1 MKEMDFYGCKTLS
14 LNEAVMTV
22 GGDAYDVGHA
32 ILEWVFGMVCAESD
46 LMHLK

>member
-32 ILEWVFGMVCAESD
+32 GLCG
-46 LMHLK
+46 K

>member
-14 LNEAVMTV
+14 LNEAVMTI

-32 ILEWVFGMVCAESD
+32 IGETIRDFGMGLWDGLCG
-46 LMHLK
+46 K